1 MDEEKNQK
9 QADSAKWQ
17 SQGDKPQPQE
27 KAAESQAQP
36 KPAQAGNTAEEL
48 KELSDRH
55 LRLAAEF
62 DNYKKRT
69 AKDIENS
76 KNIGKAEM
84 LSKILPILDEFEIAI
99 DAMAKKGETD
109 RGMELI
115 FSNFVSALKSAGL
128 QEITAEGSSDPYKH
142 EILMARESEE
152 EDGKILEVVRKGYM
166 FNGIMIRPASVI
178 VSKKQESRKD
188 DK

>member
-9 QADSAKWQ
+9 QADSAKGQ

-166 FNGIMIRPASVI
+166 FNGIMIRPSSVI
-178 VSKKQESRKD
+178 VSKKQESKKD